1 MKFLNFF
8 PRPREGVEEE
18 TTPPPKYIGT
28 CVNCIR
34 ANGRRAY

>member
-18 TTPPPKYIGT
+18 TTPPLQ
-28 CVNCIR
+28 VHR
-34 ANGRRAY
+34 DLR